1 MTLLCCGSDWA
12 KVWTVEIH
20 FLAKPWI
27 LPSSNTQYHFWGSLS
42 LPLIVYLGYLPG
54 IGWPERPSYD
64 LSPSGIEVT
73 NAFLVPREV
82 EVVDPTQ
89 GNIYLTFSLNPYP
102 ANVENMV
109 SS

>member
-12 KVWTVEIH
+12 SVWTVEIH
-20 FLAKPWI
+20 FLAKPWT
-27 LPSSNTQYHFWGSLS
+27 LPSSNAQRHFWGSLS

-54 IGWPERPSYD
+54 ISWPERPSYD
-64 LSPSGIEVT
+64 LSPSRLEVT

-89 GNIYLTFSLNPYP
+89 RHIYLTFSLNY
-102 ANVENMV
+102 
-109 SS
+109 